1 MPWDAYTCP
10 CPQERNRGSE
20 EDELFLAKSMVPLAA
35 GLGHPLPSATTC
47 SEVPW
52 VDSPLPSPHPQPVHL
67 AQVSF
72 VIPAF
77 NSNFTLDLELN
88 Q

>member
-1 MPWDAYTCP
+1 
-10 CPQERNRGSE
+10 
-20 EDELFLAKSMVPLAA
+20 MVPSAA
-35 GLGHPLPSATTC
+35 GLGHPFLPSATPY
-47 SEVPW
+47 SGIPQ

>member
-1 MPWDAYTCP
+1 MSLEESIFPPDQWY
-10 CPQERNRGSE
+10 PQ
-20 EDELFLAKSMVPLAA
+20 LP
-35 GLGHPLPSATTC
+35 GLGHPLPRLT
-47 SEVPW
+47 PL
-52 VDSPLPSPHPQPVHL
+52 LPSPTFSQPVHL

>member
-1 MPWDAYTCP
+1 MILT
-10 CPQERNRGSE
+10 
-20 EDELFLAKSMVPLAA
+20 AA
-35 GLGHPLPSATTC
+35 GLGPPLPRAMPC
-47 SEVPW
+47 SGVSLIPQFP
-52 VDSPLPSPHPQPVHL
+52 SLGLPQLTPSLPFPRFQPVHL

>member
-1 MPWDAYTCP
+1 MILT
-10 CPQERNRGSE
+10 
-20 EDELFLAKSMVPLAA
+20 AA
-35 GLGHPLPSATTC
+35 GLGLPLLRARPCSGVSLIPQFPPSGLPWLTPSLPLP
-47 SEVPW
+47 
-52 VDSPLPSPHPQPVHL
+52 HFQPVHL